1 MFIFCLTYKGKYYK
15 ISFIYF
21 GKGIIIFMENGM
33 QKKFGLFTAIS
44 MVVGIV
50 IGSGVFFKAVKVLN
64 VTGGSMAKSLLVI
77 AIVGLICIICSC
89 VFATMGTKYVKCNG
103 IVDYAEVA
111 LGPKF
116 AYVIG
121 WFMSTMYYPILS
133 STLAYISAM
142 YSCMLIGWE
151 TFGQAHASLAA
162 LYLIIGICINSL
174 APKLAGKMQVSM
186 TVIKL
191 IPLCF
196 MGTVGVII
204 GLVNG
209 NGIAIFSDSSAAA
222 TSSGGGMLSAIC
234 AFAFSYE
241 GWIIATTINSEL
253 KNPKKDLP
261 KALIGGS
268 LFCTVIYMLYTYS
281 MSSSLNA
288 AEIIA
293 AGDSLPK
300 IAFSNLFGNTI
311 GTIVMVIIVISCL
324 GTMNGLIMGCM
335 RGLYSVAV
343 RGQGPKASAVAEVDK
358 TTDMPL
364 KSCILGLGLCAFWL
378 FQCSVL
384 FFNGPLVT
392 GATGNPIWLMAYEAD
407 EIAIITQY
415 ALYIPIF
422 LYLIFKGKEFSVFQ
436 RLLAV
441 LGVFACLF
449 MRYCCCYSYGIQVLY
464 YLVAFAIFMGI
475 GLAFYKKETE

>member
-1 MFIFCLTYKGKYYK
+1 
-15 ISFIYF
+15 
-21 GKGIIIFMENGM
+21 M
-33 QKKFGLFTAIS
+33 QKKYGLFTAIS

-64 VTGGSMAKSLLVI
+64 ATGGSMLRSLVVI
-77 AIVGLICIICSC
+77 GIVGLICIVCSC
-89 VFATMGTKYVKCNG
+89 VFASMGTKYVKCNG
-103 IVDYAEVA
+103 VVDYAEVA

-151 TFGQAHASLAA
+151 VYGQAHASLAA
-162 LYLIIGICINSL
+162 LYLAVGICVNSL

-186 TVIKL
+186 TIIKL

-196 MGTVGVII
+196 MGTVGVVI
-204 GLVNG
+204 GLING
-209 NGIAIFSDSSAAA
+209 NGIAIFHDTSAVETA
-222 TSSGGGMLSAIC
+222 SGGGMLSAIC

-253 KNPKKDLP
+253 KNPKRDLP

-268 LFCTVIYMLYTYS
+268 LFCTVVYMLYTYS
-281 MSSSLNA
+281 MSSSMNA

-300 IAFSNLFGNTI
+300 IAFSNLFGNVV
-311 GTIVMVIIVISCL
+311 GTLVMVIIVISCL

-343 RGQGPKASAVAEVDK
+343 RGGGPLAKAVAEVDK

-364 KSCILGLGLCAFWL
+364 KSCALGAAFCAFWL
-378 FQCSVL
+378 FQCSTL
-384 FFNGPLVT
+384 FFNGPFVT
-392 GATGNPIWLMAYEAD
+392 GATGNPMWLMAYEAD

-422 LYLIFKGKEFSVFQ
+422 LYLIFKGKEFSIIQ
-436 RLLAV
+436 RILAV
-441 LGVFACLF
+441 LGVIACLF
-449 MRYCCCYSYGIQVLY
+449 MCYCCWYSYGIQVIY
-464 YLVAFAIFMGI
+464 YLIAFAIFVGV
-475 GLAFYKKETE
+475 GLLLYGK